1 MRARIRRSISFAA
14 IAMVRLL
21 AGPRFAGEAPRGI
34 SRSASHGKG
43 FGPSLPWTPYR
54 LPCMFRRKTWRR
66 PRRAEGHSMFR
77 FFAFASLVL
86 LPSQL
91 FAQQPTEAQRDA
103 IRAACR
109 ADFMAN
115 CSGVQPG
122 GREALECLIRNDAK
136 LSPSCQ
142 TAVNAAGPKPD
153 EPAPAAPANSE
164 TAPPATEV
172 ERAPP
177 GIGVAPAEAQN
188 EELKAV
194 QQACTLNDFVSHC
207 SWIAPNNPEILQCLK
222 ANAADLSPNC
232 QAAVQS
238 LPAAPPAAATA
249 PAEPAREAAPAK
261 KPTEPKAPEPVRANA
276 PPPTTPAAAPAAPTA
291 QQKAAIRAACRSDFM
306 SRCSGVQ
313 PGGAE
318 ALQCLKRNEAQLS
331 PACRSAVAAIAGGAG
346 AAAAPSGAPAAT
358 AAPTVAPI
366 GPMPMLRP
374 REALAIVQICGVEV
388 RSLCAGVPF
397 GGGRIISCLAA
408 NAPSLSPN
416 CYGALSAAAGR

>member
-1 MRARIRRSISFAA
+1 MHVS
-14 IAMVRLL
+14 
-21 AGPRFAGEAPRGI
+21 
-34 SRSASHGKG
+34 
-43 FGPSLPWTPYR
+43 
-54 LPCMFRRKTWRR
+54 RKTSWR
-66 PRRAEGHSMFR
+66 PRRGKGHAMLR
-77 FFAFASLVL
+77 YLAFAGL
-86 LPSQL
+86 LLALSFEQPS
-91 FAQQPTEAQRDA
+91 AQQPTEAQRDA

-109 ADFMAN
+109 SDFMAN

-122 GREALECLIRNDAK
+122 GKEAFECLLRNDAK
-136 LSPSCQ
+136 LSASCQ
-142 TAVNAAGPKPD
+142 AAVNAAAPKAA
-153 EPAPAAPANSE
+153 EPAAPEPAAPAQSE
-164 TAPPATEV
+164 TAPPAAKV

-177 GIGVAPAEAQN
+177 GIQVAPAEAGN
-188 EELKAV
+188 EQLKSV

-232 QAAVQS
+232 QTAVQS
-238 LPAAPPAAATA
+238 LPASPPPAVAAPSAEPAGQAAPAKKPVEPKPAEPARASVPAPSVPPAPPAAATA
-249 PAEPAREAAPAK
+249 PAK
-261 KPTEPKAPEPVRANA
+261 
-276 PPPTTPAAAPAAPTA
+276 PTA
-291 QQKAAIRAACRSDFM
+291 QQTAAIRAACRSDFM

-331 PACRSAVAAIAGGAG
+331 AACRSAVASIGTGGAG

-358 AAPTVAPI
+358 AAPAVAPI

-408 NAPSLSPN
+408 NASSLSPS